1 MEVPAARSSLRGVAH
16 RATDGFFFN
25 LSWGP
30 GVMSVLSDL
39 FQIGAREALM
49 VWAWSSHGSGL
60 GRLGP
65 VPGIHDT
72 ILAPAIG
79 SLVPA
84 GA

>member
-1 MEVPAARSSLRGVAH
+1 
-16 RATDGFFFN
+16 
-25 LSWGP
+25 
-30 GVMSVLSDL
+30 MSVLSDL